1 MRFCITAGGARS
13 EEQQEQEQLGSW
25 LEVQQQRLGVA
36 MEMPG
41 RVAMETADESTESVV
56 LQCTSSGDVE
66 DGEEVVRSE
75 PASERVMFV
84 PTSTLGGPKRFAF
97 VKTMASRGRE
107 WEEDVVVRSSGVR
120 AWLTDDAAYWNSGGR
135 VRTRR
140 NKEMKGHVEDSDVVE
155 KTHAKRKLEESKECD
170 RLSESEVDEGTD
182 SDAESSSSSSDSDAS
197 ESEEESSWRANK
209 RRRAGEEARESVY
222 LKSRRGRSSL
232 RREEKINFDSE
243 LKEMQLLLELQLK
256 ASERREAGMKQ
267 RMETMMALMS
277 KHMGH
282 VEKRVSTLEDQP
294 QEQVLER
301 INVKLEKVMEGFTTL
316 NENLSILSACLSK
329 DL

>member
-1 MRFCITAGGARS
+1 
-13 EEQQEQEQLGSW
+13 
-25 LEVQQQRLGVA
+25 

-41 RVAMETADESTESVV
+41 KVAMPETADESTESVV

-84 PTSTLGGPKRFAF
+84 PTSTLGPKRFA
-97 VKTMASRGRE
+97 VKMLASRGRE

-120 AWLTDDAAYWNSGGR
+120 AWLMDDSAYWNTGGR

-140 NKEMKGHVEDSDVVE
+140 NKETKGHVEDVGETFVVE
-155 KTHAKRKLEESKECD
+155 KRKLEESKECG
-170 RLSESEVDEGTD
+170 RLSESELDEGTD
-182 SDAESSSSSSDSDAS
+182 SDAESAASSSSDS
-197 ESEEESSWRANK
+197 EEEISWRANK
-209 RRRAGEEARESVY
+209 RRRAGEEVHE
-222 LKSRRGRSSL
+222 SRRGRPSMRAQSAQ
-232 RREEKINFDSE
+232 EESNCDNE

-277 KHMGH
+277 RHMGH
-282 VEKRVSTLEDQP
+282 VEKRVSTLDVAVQP
-294 QEQVLER
+294 QEKILER

-316 NENLSILSACLSK
+316 NENLSILSACLSR
-329 DL
+329 DFESQ